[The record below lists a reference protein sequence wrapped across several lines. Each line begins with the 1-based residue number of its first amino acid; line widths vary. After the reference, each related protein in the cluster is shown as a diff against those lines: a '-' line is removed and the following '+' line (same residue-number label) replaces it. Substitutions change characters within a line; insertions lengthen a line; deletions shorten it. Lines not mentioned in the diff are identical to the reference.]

1 MNEYSITCT
10 WMNNKNGWKKCTKK
24 IEHNMFTTNSYV
36 LIQTLHVQNR
46 KVCVNR
52 NTTCSF
58 PKKYVPVRNWNNM
71 KSHILYTIS
80 TCFLLEFNLSNLLCL
95 KAFLLLKES
104 YCILSPSPPKLPS
117 SIFSTFTICLQFL
130 NIYFTM
136 AKKTFTTMATPKTLE
151 TMIEYTLIS
160 NILDKIC
167 KMIKTPLE
175 YPRDPTLLDPL
186 K

>member
-1 MNEYSITCT
+1 
-10 WMNNKNGWKKCTKK
+10 
-24 IEHNMFTTNSYV
+24 
-36 LIQTLHVQNR
+36 
-46 KVCVNR
+46 
-52 NTTCSF
+52 
-58 PKKYVPVRNWNNM
+58 
-71 KSHILYTIS
+71 
-80 TCFLLEFNLSNLLCL
+80 
-95 KAFLLLKES
+95 
-104 YCILSPSPPKLPS
+104 
-117 SIFSTFTICLQFL
+117 
-130 NIYFTM
+130 M